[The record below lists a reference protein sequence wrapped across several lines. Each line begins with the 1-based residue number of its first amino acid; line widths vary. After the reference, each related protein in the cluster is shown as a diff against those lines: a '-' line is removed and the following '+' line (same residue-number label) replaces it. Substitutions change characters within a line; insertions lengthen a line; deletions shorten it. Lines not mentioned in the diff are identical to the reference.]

1 MRSSYRA
8 ERALERNNAGL
19 DVSSAVRVNPW
30 RRVIA
35 LSSSPGPIFR
45 HLGQVEYE
53 PTWKAMQ
60 RFTDART
67 AATADEIWFLEHP
80 PVFTL
85 GLNGRREHVL
95 APGEIPVVHVDRGG
109 QVTYHGPGQLVV
121 YPLIDLKRARLRIR
135 DLVTCL
141 EESVIELCAELGIQA
156 RRGATL
162 PACTSPGRK
171 LASIGLRVRRNCSY
185 HGLALNVGNDLE
197 PFSRINPCGF
207 AGLEVVRLA
216 DLSQLKDPQSA
227 VAARLEP
234 ILVRR
239 LYFFLNRSS
248 SAARELSSQLSTA
261 GGARPDHQT

>member
-1 MRSSYRA
+1 MA
-8 ERALERNNAGL
+8 AVI
-19 DVSSAVRVNPW
+19 DPVSVPGAIVR
-30 RRVIA
+30 R
-35 LSSSPGPIFR
+35 
-45 HLGQVEYE
+45 LGQVPYE

-60 RFTDART
+60 RFTDARLSS
-67 AATADEIWFLEHP
+67 TADEIWFLEHP

-95 APGEIPVVHVDRGG
+95 AAGEIPVVHVDRGG

-121 YPLIDLKRARLRIR
+121 YPLIDLKRAQLRIR

-141 EESVIELCAELGIQA
+141 EESVIELCAELDIQA
-156 RRGATL
+156 EARGDA
-162 PACTSPGRK
+162 PGVYVEGRK

-185 HGLALNVGNDLE
+185 HGLALNVANDLE

-216 DLSQLKDPQSA
+216 DLSRLKSPEA
-227 VAARLEP
+227 VAERLEP

-239 LYFFLNRSS
+239 LYFFLNSSS
-248 SAARELSSQLSTA
+248 SAAREPS
-261 GGARPDHQT
+261 